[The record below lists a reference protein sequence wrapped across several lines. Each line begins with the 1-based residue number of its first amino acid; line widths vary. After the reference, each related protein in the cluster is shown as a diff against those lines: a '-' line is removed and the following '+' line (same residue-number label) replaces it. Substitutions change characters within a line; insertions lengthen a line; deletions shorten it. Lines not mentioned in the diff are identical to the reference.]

1 MPLPRLHLVTDD
13 AVLANDD
20 FGAVAEAVLARCR
33 DLAALHVRGPATG
46 GARLHAIATRMHA
59 AALDT
64 GTILV
69 VNDRVDI
76 AMAAHAHGVQLGS
89 RSLVITDARTLLGA
103 GALIGSSVHGV
114 AEAVEAESDGAD
126 FVIQGTIFAS
136 PSHPGRAAAGI
147 ALVRETAERVG
158 VPVIAIGGITPPRVA
173 DVAAAGADG
182 VAVLGGVWHAADPV
196 AAVDEY
202 VDRIRTAWQQ
212 PNGRT
217 R

>member
-20 FGAVAEAVLARCR
+20 FGAVAEAVLARCGDR
-33 DLAALHVRGPATG
+33 AALHVRGPATG
-46 GARLHAIATRMHA
+46 GARLHAIATRMRA

-76 AMAAHAHGVQLGS
+76 AMAVNAHGVQLGS
-89 RSLVITDARTLLGA
+89 RSLLINDARALLGA
-103 GALIGSSVHGV
+103 AALIGRSVHGV
-114 AEAVEAESDGAD
+114 EDAVESASDGAD

-136 PSHPGRAAAGI
+136 PSHPGHSAAGI

-173 DVAAAGADG
+173 HVAAAGAAG
-182 VAVLGGVWHAADPV
+182 VAVLGGVWHAADPA

-202 VDRIRTAWQQ
+202 LDRIWTAWQQ

-217 R
+217 S

>member
-20 FGAVAEAVLARCR
+20 FGDVAEAVLARCR
-33 DLAALHVRGPATG
+33 DLAVLHVRGPATG
-46 GARLHAIATRMHA
+46 GARVHAIATRMHA
-59 AALDT
+59 AALNT
-64 GTILV
+64 GTILI

-76 AMAAHAHGVQLGS
+76 AMAVHAHGVQLGS
-89 RSLVITDARTLLGA
+89 RSLLITDARALLGA

-136 PSHPGRAAAGI
+136 PSHPGRSAAGI

>member
-20 FGAVAEAVLARCR
+20 FGDVAEAVLDRCR
-33 DLAALHVRGPATG
+33 DLAVLHVRGPATG
-46 GARLHAIATRMHA
+46 GARVHAIALRMRA
-59 AALDT
+59 AALNT

-76 AMAAHAHGVQLGS
+76 AMAVHAHGVQLGS
-89 RSLVITDARTLLGA
+89 RSLLITEARTLLGNA
-103 GALIGSSVHGV
+103 ALIGRSVHGV

-136 PSHPGRAAAGI
+136 PSHPGRSAAGI

-173 DVAAAGADG
+173 DVVAAGADG
-182 VAVLGGVWHAADPV
+182 VAVLGGVWHAADPA

-212 PNGRT
+212 PNGRI